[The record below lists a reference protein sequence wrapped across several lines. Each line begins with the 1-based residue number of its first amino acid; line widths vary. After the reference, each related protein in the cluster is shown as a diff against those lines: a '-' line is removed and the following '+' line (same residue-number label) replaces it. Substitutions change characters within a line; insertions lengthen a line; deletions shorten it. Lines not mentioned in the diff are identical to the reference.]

1 MTKKEDRADGGSCG
15 PSVSCSCPPECCKLH
30 RESLNEQ
37 SFLSF
42 LFLFPCELF
51 CADCCMR
58 SIGLSVCLRFIRLC
72 YFLADLHFTSCL
84 LLLCPSSCL
93 SFFLHFLFGVCNV
106 SVEYGSL
113 SLFRQAIRVLLNGS
127 RSSLSTYA
135 TVSSD
140 QFFFFFSLS
149 PTPRVW
155 CPGCATQMRPCSSS
169 LCCVALSCRVCVVV
183 SVWKVASV
191 RLSPSGAV
199 LGDRSVA
206 RRNSIH
212 SFSCTNTGNGRG
224 KEESD
229 GREMH
234 PAMHSLKRSWA

>member
-140 QFFFFFSLS
+140 QFFFFF
-149 PTPRVW
+149 
-155 CPGCATQMRPCSSS
+155 PC
-169 LCCVALSCRVCVVV
+169 LQHLVCGVLAVRHKCVPVALACVVLRCLVV
-183 SVWKVASV
+183 SAWLC
-191 RLSPSGAV
+191 LSGKWLRFDCPLRG
-199 LGDRSVA
+199 LYLE
-206 RRNSIH
+206 
-212 SFSCTNTGNGRG
+212 TGQ
-224 KEESD
+224 
-229 GREMH
+229 
-234 PAMHSLKRSWA
+234 